1 VGTGDDGGR
10 DAGRG
15 VTGAGGTV
23 AVLGGGRIGEALLG
37 GLVAAGREPGG
48 LAVVE
53 PVAARAAELAD
64 RYGIAAVDAPDAARR
79 ADVLVVAVK
88 PAQVPGALDQVHDV
102 LAGRAPGQDRPT
114 VVSLAAG
121 IPTSALE
128 ARLPT
133 DTAVVRVM
141 PNTPMLVGRAM
152 CVLSPGAAAGEAE
165 LAVTEGLLA
174 AVGRTVRVP
183 ESQQDLATALSGS
196 GPAYVFLL
204 AEAMIDAGVALGLPR
219 PVATELVTTTV
230 EGAGGLLTT
239 PGTDGREGEP
249 PHPGLL
255 REAVTSPGGTTAAA
269 LGVLEADGLRAA
281 LARAVTAARDRSA
294 ALGRGE

>member
-1 VGTGDDGGR
+1 VGE
-10 DAGRG
+10 
-15 VTGAGGTV
+15 TV
-23 AVLGGGRIGEALLG
+23 AVLGGGKIGEALLG
-37 GLVAAGREPGG
+37 GLVAAGHAPGD
-48 LAVVE
+48 LLVVE
-53 PVAARAAELAD
+53 PVAARAAELGE
-64 RYGIAAVDAPDAARR
+64 RHGVGAVDAREAARR

-88 PAQVPGALDQVHDV
+88 PGQVPDALGQVRDV
-102 LAGRAPGQDRPT
+102 LAGRAPGEDRPT

-121 IPTSALE
+121 ITTATLE
-128 ARLPT
+128 SHLPV

-152 CVLSPGAAAGEAE
+152 CVLSPGTAAGDAE
-165 LAVTEGLLA
+165 LTVTETLLA

-230 EGAGGLLTT
+230 DGAGGLLTT
-239 PGTDGREGEP
+239 PGSDGREGVA

-255 REAVTSPGGTTAAA
+255 REAVASPGGTTAAA